1 MFKNKRIVQ
10 TLAILMLAVVGF
22 SGCKSKF
29 EKLRASNDTGRKY
42 QEAIRYYN
50 EGKFPKA
57 LVLFDDLVQR
67 YRGRPEAEDLNYYFA
82 YTNFQ
87 LKDYTTA
94 RYQFQSFAEMY
105 PGSQRAEECR
115 YMAAY
120 CYYLES
126 PVYSLDQS
134 NTLKAIEALQLFIN
148 IYPESER
155 AEEAANLIDNLRAKL
170 ERKSYENSKI
180 YLDIGDYLAAVIA
193 FDNSLRD
200 YPDTK
205 YAEQLE
211 YYKIEAQYLYALN
224 SSERRQEERF
234 NDAIEFADEFVYDY
248 PESEYLED
256 ALKYKAD
263 AEKGIVRVQETL
275 EEWSVLQKEA
285 EERQQRREEKAKT
298 EEIIEETPVS
308 PQG

>member
-10 TLAILMLAVVGF
+10 MLAIMLISLIGL

-29 EKLRASNDTGRKY
+29 EKLRASNDTARQY
-42 QEAIRYYN
+42 QEAIRLYN
-50 EGKFPKA
+50 AKKYNKA
-57 LVLFDDLVQR
+57 LILFDDLVKKF
-67 YRGRPEAEDLNYYFA
+67 RGRPEAEDLNYYFA
-82 YTNFQ
+82 FTNYH

-94 RYQFQSFAEMY
+94 RYQFRNFTDTY
-105 PGSQRAEECR
+105 PNSPRAEECR

-126 PVYSLDQS
+126 PVYSLDQA
-134 NTLKAIEALQLFIN
+134 NTLKAIESLQLFIN

-155 AEEAANLIDNLRAKL
+155 AEEAAKLIDDLRGRL

-200 YPDTK
+200 FPDTK

-211 YYKIEAQYLYALN
+211 FYKIEAQYLYALN
-224 SSERRQEERF
+224 SSERRKEERF
-234 NDAIEFADEFVYDY
+234 RDAIEFADDFMSNY
-248 PESEYLED
+248 PESSYLKE
-256 ALKYKAD
+256 ASTYKAD
-263 AEKGIVRVQETL
+263 SEKKIIETQETL
-275 EEWSVLQKEA
+275 AEWSVLQKEA
-285 EERQQRREEKAKT
+285 EEKAKKREE
-298 EEIIEETPVS
+298 EEQRLKDTPNS

>member
-10 TLAILMLAVVGF
+10 TLAILVLAVVGL

-50 EGKFPKA
+50 EEKFSKA
-57 LVLFDDLVQR
+57 LVLFDDLVKR

-94 RYQFQSFAEMY
+94 RYQFQSFTESY

-126 PVYSLDQS
+126 PVYSLDQE

-148 IYPESER
+148 IYPNSER
-155 AEEAANLIDNLRAKL
+155 AEEAANLIDNLRGKL

-211 YYKIEAQYLYALN
+211 YHKIEAQYLYALN

-234 NDAIEFADEFVYDY
+234 NDAIEFADDFLADY
-248 PESEYLED
+248 TESENADD
-256 ALKYKAD
+256 ALKFKAD
-263 AEKGIVRVQETL
+263 AQKGIERVKSTL

-285 EERQQRREEKAKT
+285 EARQQRQKERVKS
-298 EEIIEETPVS
+298 EEIIEETPIS
-308 PQG
+308 PEG

>member
-10 TLAILMLAVVGF
+10 TLAILVLAVVGL

-50 EGKFPKA
+50 EEKFSKA
-57 LVLFDDLVQR
+57 LVLFDDLVKR

-94 RYQFQSFAEMY
+94 RYQFQSFTESY

-126 PVYSLDQS
+126 PVYSLDQE

-148 IYPESER
+148 IYPNSER
-155 AEEAANLIDNLRAKL
+155 AEEAANLIDNLRGKL

-211 YYKIEAQYLYALN
+211 YHKIEAQYLYALN

-234 NDAIEFADEFVYDY
+234 NDAIEFADDFLADY
-248 PESEYLED
+248 PESENADD
-256 ALKYKAD
+256 ALKFKAD
-263 AEKGIVRVQETL
+263 AQKGIERVKSTL

-285 EERQQRREEKAKT
+285 EARQQRQKERVKS
-298 EEIIEETPVS
+298 EEIIEETPIS
-308 PQG
+308 PEG